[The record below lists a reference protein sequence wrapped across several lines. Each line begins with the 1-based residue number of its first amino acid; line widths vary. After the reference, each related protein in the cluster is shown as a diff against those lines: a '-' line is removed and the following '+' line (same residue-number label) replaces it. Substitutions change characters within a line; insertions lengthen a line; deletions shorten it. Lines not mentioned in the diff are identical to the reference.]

1 MRNLFKVSI
10 LMAALFLGPLSSP
23 VWALQQAFE
32 NMGITKPRT
41 ERPAPDF
48 SLQDIKGNTVNLF
61 SLQDIKGNTVNLA
74 DFRGK
79 SILLNFW
86 ATWCEACKEEMPS
99 MQRLYET
106 LAGQGVEVVA
116 ISIDRRNFD
125 RIKEFA
131 AQYKLTFPILWDP
144 DQKVRKHYYIMG
156 LPTTYLIGPEG
167 KLRGFASGA
176 RMWDSPDSIQALT
189 SLKDKL

>member
-1 MRNLFKVSI
+1 MRNLLESII
-10 LMAALFLGPLSSP
+10 LMAALFLGPFGTS
-23 VWALQQAFE
+23 VWAVQQSFE

-41 ERPAPDF
+41 EKPAPDF
-48 SLQDIKGNTVNLF
+48 SLQDIKGNKV
-61 SLQDIKGNTVNLA
+61 SLE

-99 MQRLYET
+99 MQRLYER
-106 LAGQGVEVVA
+106 LSGQGVEVVA

-125 RIKEFA
+125 RIKEYA
-131 AQYKLTFPILWDP
+131 EQYKLTFPILWDP

-167 KLRGFASGA
+167 KLRGYASGA
-176 RMWDSPDSIQALT
+176 RVWDSPDSIQALT
-189 SLKDKL
+189 SLKEKM

>member
-48 SLQDIKGNTVNLF
+48 SLQDIN
-61 SLQDIKGNTVNLA
+61 GNTVNLA

-79 SILLNFW
+79 AILLNFW

-106 LAGQGVEVVA
+106 LSGQGVEVVA

-176 RMWDSPDSIQALT
+176 RAWDSPDSIRSLT
-189 SLKDKL
+189 SLKD

>member
-1 MRNLFKVSI
+1 MRNLFKI
-10 LMAALFLGPLSSP
+10 TLLMSALLLGPMDSH
-23 VWALQQAFE
+23 VWALQQSFD

-41 ERPAPDF
+41 EKTAPDF
-48 SLQDIKGNTVNLF
+48 SLQDIKGNM
-61 SLQDIKGNTVNLA
+61 VNLA

-99 MQRLYET
+99 MQRLYDT
-106 LAGQGVEVVA
+106 LSDQGVEVVA

-125 RIKEFA
+125 RIKEYA
-131 AQYKLTFPILWDP
+131 EEYNLTFPILWDP

-156 LPTTYLIGPEG
+156 LPTTYLIDPEG

-176 RMWDSPDSIQALT
+176 RVWDSGDAIQALT
-189 SLKDKL
+189 SLKK

>member
-1 MRNLFKVSI
+1 MRNLIKATL
-10 LMAALFLGPLSSP
+10 LMSVLFLGPMGSN
-23 VWALQQAFE
+23 VWALQQSFE

-41 ERPAPDF
+41 EKPAPDF
-48 SLQDIKGNTVNLF
+48 SLQDIKGNM
-61 SLQDIKGNTVNLA
+61 VNLA

-99 MQRLYET
+99 MQRLYDT
-106 LAGQGVEVVA
+106 LSSQGVEVVA

-131 AQYKLTFPILWDP
+131 KEYNLTFPILWDP

-156 LPTTYLIGPEG
+156 LPTTYLIDPEG

-176 RMWDSPDSIQALT
+176 RAWDSGDAIQAIT
-189 SLKDKL
+189 SLKK

>member
-1 MRNLFKVSI
+1 MRNIFKVTV
-10 LMAALFLGPLSSP
+10 LMVALFLGPLGPS
-23 VWALQQAFE
+23 VWAHKQAFE

-41 ERPAPDF
+41 EKSAPD
-48 SLQDIKGNTVNLF
+48 F

-79 SILLNFW
+79 PILLNFW
-86 ATWCEACKEEMPS
+86 ATWCEACKEELPS
-99 MQRLYET
+99 MQRLYQA
-106 LAGQGVEVVA
+106 LSSQGVEVVA
-116 ISIDRRNFD
+116 VAIDRRNFD
-125 RIKEFA
+125 RVKKYAKE
-131 AQYKLTFPILWDP
+131 YKLTFPVLWDP

-176 RMWDSPDSIQALT
+176 RVWDSPDSVQALT
-189 SLKDKL
+189 SLKEKM

>member
-1 MRNLFKVSI
+1 MRNLFKVTLLI
-10 LMAALFLGPLSSP
+10 LALLLVSFESP
-23 VWALQQAFE
+23 VWAHQQAFE

-41 ERPAPDF
+41 EKSAPDF
-48 SLQDIKGNTVNLF
+48 SLQDINGNKV
-61 SLQDIKGNTVNLA
+61 SLE

-86 ATWCEACKEEMPS
+86 ATWCQACKEELPS
-99 MQRLYET
+99 MQRLHET
-106 LAGQGVEVVA
+106 LSGEGIEVVA
-116 ISIDRRNFD
+116 ISIDRRNLD

-131 AQYKLTFPILWDP
+131 KEYKLTFPILWDP

-156 LPTTYLIGPEG
+156 LPTTYLIDPEG

-176 RMWDSPDSIQALT
+176 REWDSSDAIQALT
-189 SLKDKL
+189 SLKK